1 MLLKVTVFYQAT
13 RNVKEEHVLLR
24 ILKSCRKCT
33 TQLIFHAG
41 FGVVTHSHLYTSH
54 HIQPNTVLQRE
65 NKNMNLAKYFSTA
78 ALQDRLEK
86 HSVYQMTSVLY
97 CAVLIIHN
105 HIHTKQFD
113 YPQKPTMQ
121 LLCHQDRGMQE

>member
-1 MLLKVTVFYQAT
+1 MLLKGTISYQAA

-24 ILKSCRKCT
+24 FLKSCRKYT
-33 TQLIFHAG
+33 MQLIFHAG

-54 HIQPNTVLQRE
+54 HVQPNTMPRFE
-65 NKNMNLAKYFSTA
+65 NKNMNLATYFSTA
-78 ALQDRLEK
+78 ALEVRLEK
-86 HSVYQMTSVLY
+86 HSTYQMTSGLY

-105 HIHTKQFD
+105 HIHTKQSD